1 MVYGITLTRKAL
13 NKGLK
18 KKRPMRNL
26 NKVNIYKGPKGGPIV
41 RKSLL
46 SSSEMAKKGGPIT
59 RRSLLSMFE
68 MAKKGGPVKTKNI
81 KLKKK

>member
-1 MVYGITLTRKAL
+1 MVYGITLTRKTL

-18 KKRPMRNL
+18 KKKPMRNL
-26 NKVNIYKGPKGGPIV
+26 NKVKIYKGPKGGPIV
-41 RKSLL
+41 R
-46 SSSEMAKKGGPIT
+46 
-59 RRSLLSMFE
+59 RSLLSVYE